1 MNNLIQPKEIS
12 VTDIDGESHEFV
24 ISKVP
29 ATVGREIVATYPV
42 SMAPK
47 IGDYQVNEA
56 IMLKMMAYVGR
67 ITRSP
72 DGDLGEPILL
82 KTRAL
87 IDNHCADWQVLAKL
101 EMQML
106 EYNTSF
112 FGSGKVS
119 KLLDGFAQK
128 VPQLIT
134 KILMDFSEQ
143 LSERENKQQPSKSSE
158 PSTA

>member
-1 MNNLIQPKEIS
+1 MIEPKE
-12 VTDIDGESHEFV
+12 VTVKDIAGNDHAFV

-42 SMAPK
+42 SMVPK

-56 IMLKMMAYVGR
+56 IMLKMMSYVAAVG
-67 ITRSP
+67 P
-72 DGDLGEPILL
+72 DGQEIKLQ
-82 KTRAL
+82 TRQL
-87 IDNHCADWQVLAKL
+87 IDNHCADWQVLARL

-112 FGSGKVS
+112 FANGKISTLLS
-119 KLLDGFAQK
+119 KYSEK

-134 KILMDFSEQ
+134 KILTDSLAQ
-143 LSERENKQQPSKSSE
+143 LSQREKQPSKS
-158 PSTA
+158 

>member
-1 MNNLIQPKEIS
+1 MIDPKNIT
-12 VTDIDGESHEFV
+12 VTDIDGNEHEFI

-42 SMAPK
+42 SMVPK
-47 IGDYQVNEA
+47 IGDYQVNET
-56 IMLKMMAYVGR
+56 IMLKMMSYVAKVDDAGNQ
-67 ITRSP
+67 IQ
-72 DGDLGEPILL
+72 L

-87 IDNHCADWQVLAKL
+87 VDNHCADWQVLAKL

-112 FGSGKVS
+112 FGNGKVS
-119 KLLDGFAQK
+119 KLLDKYAKK

-134 KILMDFSEQ
+134 
-143 LSERENKQQPSKSSE
+143 NY
-158 PSTA
+158 